1 MHDESLFFPALLAA
15 TRPKTLMAAALP
27 VSLGAALAY
36 TTNES
41 FNYILFASIV
51 LSTLC
56 IQVATNLFNDALDS
70 KKGADTDQRVGPKR
84 MAASGIL
91 TQQSLIIAGLTFC
104 LMAITFS
111 LPLIVARGIPI
122 IIIGTISLI
131 LAYGYT
137 GGPWPL
143 AYKGLG
149 EIFVFIFFG
158 LIAVNGTFYV
168 FTGEITRASL
178 LLGAQ
183 SGLLCS
189 VIISINN
196 ARDITEDRSSGKLT
210 LAARHGLIFARIEIL
225 ILSILPYLLGLIWIP
240 LGHKFTGLIPLMG
253 MPLSVTLAYLIIKN
267 EPSPLYNKFLGLSV
281 IAYLNFSILF
291 YFGLRLQ

>member
-27 VSLGAALAY
+27 VFLGAALAY

-56 IQVATNLFNDALDS
+56 VQVATNLFNDALDS

-91 TQQSLIIAGLTFC
+91 TQQSLLIAGLTFC

-149 EIFVFIFFG
+149 EVFVFIFFG

-168 FTGEITRASL
+168 FTGEISRASL
-178 LLGAQ
+178 LLGTQ

-189 VIISINN
+189 IIISINN

-210 LAARHGLIFARIEIL
+210 LAARHGLMFARIEIL
-225 ILSILPYLLGLIWIP
+225 IVSILPYLLGLIWIP
-240 LGHKFTGLIPLMG
+240 LGYKFTGLIPLMG
-253 MPLSVTLAYLIIKN
+253 MPLSGIVAFLIIKN

>member
-27 VSLGAALAY
+27 VCLGAALAY

-168 FTGEITRASL
+168 FTGEISRASL

>member
-41 FNYILFASIV
+41 FNYILFASIL

-149 EIFVFIFFG
+149 EVFVFIFFG

-168 FTGEITRASL
+168 FTGEISRASL
-178 LLGAQ
+178 LLGTQ

-189 VIISINN
+189 IIISINN

-210 LAARHGLIFARIEIL
+210 LAARHGLMFARIEIL
-225 ILSILPYLLGLIWIP
+225 IVSILPYLLGLIWIP
-240 LGHKFTGLIPLMG
+240 LGYKFTGLIPLMG
-253 MPLSVTLAYLIIKN
+253 MPLSGIVAFLIIKN

>member
-27 VSLGAALAY
+27 VFLGAALAY

-56 IQVATNLFNDALDS
+56 VQVATNLFNDALDS

-149 EIFVFIFFG
+149 EVFVFIFFG

-168 FTGEITRASL
+168 FTGEISRASL
-178 LLGAQ
+178 LLGTQ

-189 VIISINN
+189 IIISINN

-210 LAARHGLIFARIEIL
+210 LAARHGLMFARIEIL
-225 ILSILPYLLGLIWIP
+225 IVSILPYLLGLIWIP
-240 LGHKFTGLIPLMG
+240 LGYKFTGLIPLMG
-253 MPLSVTLAYLIIKN
+253 MPLSGIVAFLIIKN

>member
-168 FTGEITRASL
+168 FTGEISRASL

>member
-56 IQVATNLFNDALDS
+56 VQVATNLFNDALDS

-149 EIFVFIFFG
+149 EVFVFIFFG

-168 FTGEITRASL
+168 FTGEISRASL
-178 LLGAQ
+178 LLGTQ

-189 VIISINN
+189 IIISINN

-210 LAARHGLIFARIEIL
+210 LAARHGLMFARIEIL
-225 ILSILPYLLGLIWIP
+225 IVSILPYLLGLIWIP
-240 LGHKFTGLIPLMG
+240 LGYKFTGLIPLMG
-253 MPLSVTLAYLIIKN
+253 MPLSGIVAFLIIKN

>member
-27 VSLGAALAY
+27 VFLGAALAY

-149 EIFVFIFFG
+149 EVFVFIFFG

-168 FTGEITRASL
+168 FTGEISRASL
-178 LLGAQ
+178 LLGTQ

-189 VIISINN
+189 IIISINN

-210 LAARHGLIFARIEIL
+210 LAARHGLMFARIEIL
-225 ILSILPYLLGLIWIP
+225 IVSILPYLLGLIWIP
-240 LGHKFTGLIPLMG
+240 LGYKFTGLIPLIG
-253 MPLSVTLAYLIIKN
+253 MPLSGIVAFLIIKN